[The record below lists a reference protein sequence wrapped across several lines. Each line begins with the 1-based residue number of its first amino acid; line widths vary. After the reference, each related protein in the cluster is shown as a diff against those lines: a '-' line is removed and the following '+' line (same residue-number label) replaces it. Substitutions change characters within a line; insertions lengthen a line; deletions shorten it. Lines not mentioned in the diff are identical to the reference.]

1 VHLSIDEED
10 RARIEPVPDA
20 LFDDIVCRWTTC
32 VDEDYEPRDPSK
44 RLVER
49 VAQRVDLPSLRGIT
63 RVPILRPD
71 GSIRTDPGYDEA
83 TRLYYRAP
91 PNTSTFDVP
100 DDPSEGQI
108 DSALDFLGE
117 AWADHPFAD
126 QASRANTL
134 ALALTPVVRPL
145 LGDANAPLSI
155 IDATRAGSGKSLLA
169 EIAGTMATGQTPATM
184 TAPNGD
190 AEWRKQ
196 ITAQLNTGERF
207 IVVDDVTGTIDSA
220 SLRRVITSSAW
231 SDRILGESEQV
242 RLPATTMWCATG
254 NNLRP
259 RGDMVRR
266 CFLIRLD
273 TQMVRPWKRSGFTHD
288 QPDWTR
294 ENRGRLACALLTLAR
309 AWISAGQPAGD
320 TPTLG
325 SFERWSHVVGGILAH
340 AGVDGFLENLSELE
354 DSEFGED
361 QEWATLLAA
370 VSEWQAK
377 VHDENAFPVR
387 TLIRFVKSHSEGS
400 GQSANS
406 DLALRIRDSLPE
418 EIQKRLS
425 RDEPVAKS
433 LGRSFGYRE
442 DRRFPAG
449 WHITRVGKG
458 REGSRWRVQKDASSD
473 QRRDRDTVDST
484 DAPEDPTH
492 PEERRGGGGVSDT
505 SEGTDPNSHSH
516 EGAPF

>member
-1 VHLSIDEED
+1 
-10 RARIEPVPDA
+10 
-20 LFDDIVCRWTTC
+20 
-32 VDEDYEPRDPSK
+32 
-44 RLVER
+44 
-49 VAQRVDLPSLRGIT
+49 
-63 RVPILRPD
+63 
-71 GSIRTDPGYDEA
+71 
-83 TRLYYRAP
+83 
-91 PNTSTFDVP
+91 
-100 DDPSEGQI
+100 
-108 DSALDFLGE
+108 
-117 AWADHPFAD
+117 
-126 QASRANTL
+126 
-134 ALALTPVVRPL
+134 
-145 LGDANAPLSI
+145 
-155 IDATRAGSGKSLLA
+155 
-169 EIAGTMATGQTPATM
+169 
-184 TAPNGD
+184 
-190 AEWRKQ
+190 
-196 ITAQLNTGERF
+196 
-207 IVVDDVTGTIDSA
+207 
-220 SLRRVITSSAW
+220 
-231 SDRILGESEQV
+231 
-242 RLPATTMWCATG
+242 
-254 NNLRP
+254 
-259 RGDMVRR
+259 MVRR

-492 PEERRGGGGVSDT
+492 PEERRGGGGGSDT